1 MRFIMRQEDEELFW
15 SKYGLDISDENY
27 EKSDKTI
34 ELDNKAEQIID
45 LLKGENLEDIE
56 YVLETAGYLCK
67 KRAII

>member
-1 MRFIMRQEDEELFW
+1 MRQEDEELFW